1 MPNIIS
7 EAILN
12 NPGTFCMSILL
23 SPFFI
28 RAVYKTGIFGKYTAT
43 VKKMDGKLIYIKN
56 GNRCEIRSLPYVH
69 NGILLDKITLY
80 RADKKEDNY
89 YYGIELYYT
98 FKTIELKYED

>member
-43 VKKMDGKLIYIKN
+43 VKKMDGKRIYIKN

-69 NGILLDKITLY
+69 NGILFDRITFY
-80 RADKKEDNY
+80 FANEKGY
-89 YYGIELYYT
+89 GWYGIEEYHT